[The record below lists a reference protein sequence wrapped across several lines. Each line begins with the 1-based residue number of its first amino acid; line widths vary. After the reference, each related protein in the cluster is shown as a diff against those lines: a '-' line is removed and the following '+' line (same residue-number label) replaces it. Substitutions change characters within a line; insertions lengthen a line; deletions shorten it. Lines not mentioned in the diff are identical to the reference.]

1 MIENNQNNSMPAAFY
16 TVRAASSS
24 SSALRTELIRKSIHF
39 LIALAPSLA
48 AIDRTFTVMLLGA
61 GALVYA
67 YAESVRLAGGTIP
80 IISALTAA
88 AARERDRG
96 RFVLGPIT
104 LGLGAMLALLLYPD
118 PAASLAIYALA
129 FGDGFAGLIGKFF
142 GKTRP
147 RFLMGKSVEGSAAC
161 FVAVFVIA
169 LRMTADVRTAVFA
182 ALVAV
187 LVEALPLEDF
197 DNLALPMSVGLV
209 TRFFEFI

>member
-1 MIENNQNNSMPAAFY
+1 MKTGE
-16 TVRAASSS
+16 ASA
-24 SSALRTELIRKSIHF
+24 SALRTELIRKSIHF

-48 AIDRTFTVMLLGA
+48 AIDRIFTVMLLGA

-67 YAESVRLAGGTIP
+67 YAESVRLAGGSIP
-80 IISALTAA
+80 IISSLTAA

-118 PAASLAIYALA
+118 PAASLAVYALA

-142 GKTRP
+142 GKIRP
-147 RFLMGKSVEGSAAC
+147 RFLMGKSLEGSAAC
-161 FVAVFVIA
+161 FIAVFGIA
-169 LRMTADVRTAVFA
+169 FRMTANARTAFFA
-182 ALVAV
+182 ALVATM
-187 LVEALPLEDF
+187 VEALPLEDF

-209 TRFFEFI
+209 THFFEVI